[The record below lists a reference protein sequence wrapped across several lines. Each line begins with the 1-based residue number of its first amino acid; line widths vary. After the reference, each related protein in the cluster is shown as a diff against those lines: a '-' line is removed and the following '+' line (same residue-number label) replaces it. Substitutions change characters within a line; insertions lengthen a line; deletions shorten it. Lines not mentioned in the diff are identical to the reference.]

1 MIGRRILFVLLL
13 FLVFVPMQA
22 SDDDGLVEV
31 DLGHND
37 NDRTKIGGEGT
48 ETDGQA
54 QGVEKES
61 KSKKFSRQQDT
72 ILVVAIASA
81 MLFV

>member
-48 ETDGQA
+48 ETDDQA

-81 MLFV
+81 ILFV